1 MFVGLPLFQKEGLL
15 ASLLIFR
22 LLYFMFPLFFAA
34 LLLSLRELRLVAA
47 PVTGGC
53 PRPKTG
59 RNDLLDR

>member
-22 LLYFMFPLFFAA
+22 LLYFVLPLFFAA

-47 PVTGGC
+47 PLTGGC
-53 PRPKTG
+53 PGPKTG